1 MTKHAKRYVP
11 NATDMLKIMSNP
23 LTASEKAIVWFLRAY
38 ELEHG
43 RGATKQEVLDY
54 ALIPER
60 SFARS
65 WKRLEDSGLVRVEM
79 KLTDAGRAMPTT
91 SNEAI

>member
-1 MTKHAKRYVP
+1 MTKLAKRYVP
-11 NATDMLKIMSNP
+11 NTEDMLKIMSNP

-38 ELEHG
+38 ELQYG
-43 RGATKQEVLDY
+43 RGATKNEVLEH

-79 KLTDAGRAMPTT
+79 KLTDAGRALPMT
-91 SNEAI
+91 SEAI